1 MLKVGLT
8 GGVGSGKSTV
18 AAMLAAHGAKY
29 LDSDAVVHRLM
40 RVGSTT
46 WKQLT
51 KEFGKEILLK
61 SKKINRRKLA
71 NIVFNQPRKLR
82 KLEHLIHPS
91 VKKEIRTWLKDCQK
105 NKRVKVAV
113 VEVPLLFEA
122 HLEKMF
128 DRVVAVTAPKS
139 LQVARGSKL
148 GIANRQEVMSRI
160 RSQMSQTKKAKKADF
175 VIRNNGSK
183 KELKIKVNKLWEKCS
198 Q

>member
-1 MLKVGLT
+1 MLKIGLT

-18 AAMLAAHGAKY
+18 AAMLAAHGANY

-40 RVGSTT
+40 RVGSPT

-51 KEFGKEILLK
+51 KEFGKEILFK

-71 NIVFNQPRKLR
+71 NIVFNQPRKLQ

-91 VKKEIRTWLKDCQK
+91 VKKEIRSWLGQFQR

-122 HLEKMF
+122 RLEKMF
-128 DRVVAVTAPKS
+128 DRVVAVTAPRS
-139 LQVARGSKL
+139 LQLKRCAKL
-148 GIANRQEVMSRI
+148 GISTRQEVMNRI

-175 VIRNNGSK
+175 VLRNNGSK
-183 KELKIKVNKLWEKCS
+183 KELKIKVNKLWEKCT